1 MIQNK
6 YIIPALMAIA
16 ILICLSFWVP
26 INLNAPSIYYGVDN
40 FHGIRPRAIIGS
52 LIYLLP
58 FEQSNINFVG
68 SLIKLISLF
77 LWLFFITSYFY
88 QAIFERYKNSSNL
101 SALFIYLALTF
112 IFASSSLTYITYSS
126 AGFIDSFPAAIVAF
140 LITSQYFTSNNKI
153 SIIKILLITGL
164 LVVATWSHEKSIYDI
179 AILLVWFSLIWG
191 IKRGMLYFTPAL
203 LLSTALMVRMANKMT
218 SGESPA
224 GYLKILTSGLDFF
237 WDNAFSVW
245 GILIGGGALWGLYW
259 IAGSQFIQSAEPT
272 KIQRYRALAVWL
284 MLIICFL
291 PLLVALDTSRMC
303 SLIWLPTVLVLQTVD
318 IPALFQSTSRKI
330 ILVLLCLFQ
339 ALIPPALIYNKGMA
353 AFNCYGVWLG
363 QFLTSTS
370 TANFSDLGPFGLTAH
385 SRPDFTNFFI
395 EKCSLNQS
403 K

>member
-1 MIQNK
+1 MLQNK
-6 YIIPALMAIA
+6 YIIPALVAIA
-16 ILICLSFWVP
+16 MLICLSFWVP

-40 FHGIRPRAIIGS
+40 FHGIRPRAIVGS

-58 FEQSNINFVG
+58 LEQANINLAG

-77 LWLFFITSYFY
+77 LWLFFITSYLY
-88 QAIFERYKNSSNL
+88 QAIFARYKNSSNL
-101 SALFIYLALTF
+101 NSIFIYLSLAF
-112 IFASSSLTYITYSS
+112 IFACSSLTFITYSS

-140 LITSQYFTSNNKI
+140 LITSQYFTSNTKI
-153 SIIKILLITGL
+153 SIIKILLITGF
-164 LVVATWSHEKSIYDI
+164 LVAATWSHEKSIYDI
-179 AILLVWFSLIWG
+179 AILMVWFSLIWG
-191 IKRGMLYFTPAL
+191 IKKGLLYFAPAL
-203 LLSTALMVRMANKMT
+203 LLSTALIVRMANKMT

-237 WDNAFSVW
+237 WNNAFSVW

-259 IAGSQFIQSAEPT
+259 IAGSQFIHSADST
-272 KIQRYRALAVWL
+272 KTHRYRALSVWL
-284 MLIICFL
+284 ILLICFL

-303 SLIWLPTVLVLQTVD
+303 SLIWLPTILVLQTVN

-353 AFNCYGVWLG
+353 AFNCYGLWLG
-363 QFLTSTS
+363 KFLPSTA
-370 TANFSDLGPFGLTAH
+370 TANFSELGPFGLTAH